1 MYNAALMKLLI
12 ILTVCIFGSLMS
24 LIAAYTFS
32 KLKMVNY
39 ADYFVSFAVGSL
51 LGAAF
56 LEIIPHAYELSSDLH
71 KVSFNVLIGIFVF
84 FTLEKLLVWRHCH
97 GSHCEN
103 HSPVVSHDVKKGSI
117 LIIGDCFHNFI
128 DGILIASAFLVDI
141 NLGMITAVAIIAHEV
156 PHEISNFSILINS
169 GYSLSKALL
178 MNIITGCAMILGAIL
193 AYFVLSDLEFLIPI
207 ILAFA
212 ASSMI
217 YVAISD
223 LIPSLHKKVEIKQ
236 TFQQTFS
243 IFLGVLIIY
252 FLHSLIH

>member
-1 MYNAALMKLLI
+1 MNLLVI
-12 ILTVCIFGSLMS
+12 IAVCFFGSLLS
-24 LIAAYTFS
+24 LMLAFLFS

-39 ADYFVSFAVGSL
+39 ADYFVSFAVGTL

-56 LEIIPHAYELSSDLH
+56 LEIIPHAYELSRDLH
-71 KVSFNVLIGIFVF
+71 QISLIVLVGILVF
-84 FTLEKLLVWRHCH
+84 FILEKLLVWRHCH

-103 HSPVVSHDVKKGSI
+103 HSPVVNHDVKKGSI

-128 DGILIASAFLVDI
+128 DGILIASAFIVDI
-141 NLGMITAVAIIAHEV
+141 NLGLITALAIIVHEI
-156 PHEISNFSILINS
+156 PQEISNFSILINS
-169 GYSLSKALL
+169 GYSLSRTLL
-178 MNIITGCAMILGAIL
+178 MNVITGFAMIIGAIL
-193 AYFVLSDLEFLIPI
+193 AYFVLNDLEFLIPI

-236 TFQQTFS
+236 TVQQTFS

>member
-1 MYNAALMKLLI
+1 MNLLVI
-12 ILTVCIFGSLMS
+12 IAVCFFGSLLS
-24 LIAAYTFS
+24 LTLAYLFS

-39 ADYFVSFAVGSL
+39 ADYFVSFAVGTL

-56 LEIIPHAYELSSDLH
+56 LEIIPHAYELSRDLH
-71 KVSFNVLIGIFVF
+71 QISLIVLIGILIF
-84 FTLEKLLVWRHCH
+84 FILEKLLVWRHCH

-103 HSPVVSHDVKKGSI
+103 HSPVVNHDVKKGSI

-128 DGILIASAFLVDI
+128 DGILIASAFIVDI
-141 NLGMITAVAIIAHEV
+141 NLGLITALAIIVHEI
-156 PHEISNFSILINS
+156 PQEISNFSILINS
-169 GYSLSKALL
+169 GYSLSRTLL
-178 MNIITGCAMILGAIL
+178 MNIITGCAMIIGAIL
-193 AYFVLSDLEFLIPI
+193 AYFILNDLEFLIPI
-207 ILAFA
+207 ILSFA

>member
-1 MYNAALMKLLI
+1 MNLLI
-12 ILTVCIFGSLMS
+12 IIAVCFFGSLLS
-24 LIAAYTFS
+24 LMLAFLFS

-39 ADYFVSFAVGSL
+39 ADYFVSFAVGTL

-56 LEIIPHAYELSSDLH
+56 LEIIPHAYELSRDLH
-71 KVSFNVLIGIFVF
+71 QISLIVLVGILVF
-84 FTLEKLLVWRHCH
+84 FILEKLLVWRHCH

-103 HSPVVSHDVKKGSI
+103 HSPVANHDVKKGSI

-128 DGILIASAFLVDI
+128 DGILIASAFIVDI
-141 NLGMITAVAIIAHEV
+141 NLGLITALAIIVHEI
-156 PHEISNFSILINS
+156 PQEISNFSILINS
-169 GYSLSKALL
+169 GYSLSRTLL
-178 MNIITGCAMILGAIL
+178 MNVITGFAMIIGAIL
-193 AYFVLSDLEFLIPI
+193 AYFVLNDLEFLIPI

>member
-1 MYNAALMKLLI
+1 MNLLVI
-12 ILTVCIFGSLMS
+12 IAVCFFGSLLS
-24 LIAAYTFS
+24 LTLAYLFS

-39 ADYFVSFAVGSL
+39 ADYFVSFAVGTL

-56 LEIIPHAYELSSDLH
+56 LEIIPHAYELSKDLH
-71 KVSFNVLIGIFVF
+71 QISLIVLIGILVF
-84 FTLEKLLVWRHCH
+84 FILEKLLVWRHCH

-103 HSPVVSHDVKKGSI
+103 HSPVVNHDVKKGSI

-128 DGILIASAFLVDI
+128 DGILIASAFIVDI
-141 NLGMITAVAIIAHEV
+141 NLGLITALAIIVHEI
-156 PHEISNFSILINS
+156 PQEISNFSILINS
-169 GYSLSKALL
+169 GYSLSRTLL
-178 MNIITGCAMILGAIL
+178 MNVITGFAMIIGAIL
-193 AYFVLSDLEFLIPI
+193 AYFVLNDLEFLIPI

>member
-1 MYNAALMKLLI
+1 MNLLI
-12 ILTVCIFGSLMS
+12 IIAVCFFGSLLS
-24 LIAAYTFS
+24 LTLAFLFS

-39 ADYFVSFAVGSL
+39 ADYFVSFAVGTL

-56 LEIIPHAYELSSDLH
+56 LEIIPHAYELSRDLH
-71 KVSFNVLIGIFVF
+71 QISLIVLVGILVF
-84 FTLEKLLVWRHCH
+84 FILEKLLVWRHCH

-103 HSPVVSHDVKKGSI
+103 HSPVVNHDVKKGSI

-128 DGILIASAFLVDI
+128 DGILIASAFIVDI
-141 NLGMITAVAIIAHEV
+141 NLGLITALAIIVHEI
-156 PHEISNFSILINS
+156 PQEISNFSILVNS
-169 GYSLSKALL
+169 GYSLSRTLL
-178 MNIITGCAMILGAIL
+178 MNVITGFAMIIGAIL
-193 AYFVLSDLEFLIPI
+193 AYFVLNDLEFLIPM
-207 ILAFA
+207 ILSFA

>member
-1 MYNAALMKLLI
+1 MNLLVI
-12 ILTVCIFGSLMS
+12 IAVCFFGSLLS
-24 LIAAYTFS
+24 LMLAYLFS

-39 ADYFVSFAVGSL
+39 ADYFVSFAVGTL

-56 LEIIPHAYELSSDLH
+56 LEIIPHAYELSRDLH
-71 KVSFNVLIGIFVF
+71 QISLIVLIGILVF
-84 FTLEKLLVWRHCH
+84 FILEKLLVWRHCH

-103 HSPVVSHDVKKGSI
+103 HSPVVNHDVKKGSI

-128 DGILIASAFLVDI
+128 DGILIASAFIVDI
-141 NLGMITAVAIIAHEV
+141 NLGLITALAIIVHEI
-156 PHEISNFSILINS
+156 PQEISNFSILINS
-169 GYSLSKALL
+169 GYSLSRTLL
-178 MNIITGCAMILGAIL
+178 MNIVTGCAMILGAIL
-193 AYFVLSDLEFLIPI
+193 AYFVLNDLEFLIPM
-207 ILAFA
+207 ILSFA

>member
-1 MYNAALMKLLI
+1 
-12 ILTVCIFGSLMS
+12 
-24 LIAAYTFS
+24 
-32 KLKMVNY
+32 MVNY
-39 ADYFVSFAVGSL
+39 ADYFVSFAVGTL

-56 LEIIPHAYELSSDLH
+56 LEIIPHAYELSRDLH
-71 KVSFNVLIGIFVF
+71 KISLIVLIGILGF
-84 FTLEKLLVWRHCH
+84 FILEKLLVWRHCH

-103 HSPVVSHDVKKGSI
+103 HSPVVNHDVKKGSI

-128 DGILIASAFLVDI
+128 DGILIASAFIVDI
-141 NLGMITAVAIIAHEV
+141 NLGLITALAIIVHEI
-156 PHEISNFSILINS
+156 PQEISNFSILINS
-169 GYSLSKALL
+169 GYSLSRTLL
-178 MNIITGCAMILGAIL
+178 MNIITGFAMIIGAIL
-193 AYFVLSDLEFLIPI
+193 AYYVLNDLEFLIPI

>member
-1 MYNAALMKLLI
+1 MNLLVI
-12 ILTVCIFGSLMS
+12 IAVCFFGSLLS
-24 LIAAYTFS
+24 LTLAYLFS

-39 ADYFVSFAVGSL
+39 ADYFVSFAVGTL

-56 LEIIPHAYELSSDLH
+56 LEIIPHAYELSRDLH
-71 KVSFNVLIGIFVF
+71 QISLIVLIGILIF
-84 FTLEKLLVWRHCH
+84 FILEKLLVWRHCH

-103 HSPVVSHDVKKGSI
+103 HSPVVNHDVKKGSI

-128 DGILIASAFLVDI
+128 DGILIASAFIVDI
-141 NLGMITAVAIIAHEV
+141 NLGLITALAIIVHEI
-156 PHEISNFSILINS
+156 PQEISNFSILINS
-169 GYSLSKALL
+169 GYSLSRTLL
-178 MNIITGCAMILGAIL
+178 MNIVTGCAMILGAIL
-193 AYFVLSDLEFLIPI
+193 AYFVLNDLEFLIPI
-207 ILAFA
+207 ILSFA

-236 TFQQTFS
+236 TFQQTFY

>member
-1 MYNAALMKLLI
+1 MNLLI
-12 ILTVCIFGSLMS
+12 IIAVCFFGSLLS
-24 LIAAYTFS
+24 LILAYLFS

-39 ADYFVSFAVGSL
+39 ADYFVSFAVGTL

-56 LEIIPHAYELSSDLH
+56 LEIIPHAYELSRDLH
-71 KVSFNVLIGIFVF
+71 QISLIVLVGILVF
-84 FTLEKLLVWRHCH
+84 FILEKLLVWRHCH

-103 HSPVVSHDVKKGSI
+103 HSPVVNHDVKKGSI

-128 DGILIASAFLVDI
+128 DGILIASAFIVDI
-141 NLGMITAVAIIAHEV
+141 NLGLITALAIIVHEI
-156 PHEISNFSILINS
+156 PQEISNFSILINS
-169 GYSLSKALL
+169 GYSLSRTLL
-178 MNIITGCAMILGAIL
+178 MNVITGFAMIIGAIL
-193 AYFVLSDLEFLIPI
+193 AYFVLNDLEFLIPI

>member
-1 MYNAALMKLLI
+1 MNLLVI
-12 ILTVCIFGSLMS
+12 IAVCFFGSLLS
-24 LIAAYTFS
+24 LTLAYLFS

-39 ADYFVSFAVGSL
+39 ADYFVSFAVGTL

-56 LEIIPHAYELSSDLH
+56 LEIIPHAYELSRDLH
-71 KVSFNVLIGIFVF
+71 QISLIVLVGILVF
-84 FTLEKLLVWRHCH
+84 FILEKLLVWRHCH

-103 HSPVVSHDVKKGSI
+103 HSPVVNHDVKKGSI

-128 DGILIASAFLVDI
+128 DGILIASAFIVDI
-141 NLGMITAVAIIAHEV
+141 NLGLITALAIIVHEI
-156 PHEISNFSILINS
+156 PQEISNFSILINS
-169 GYSLSKALL
+169 GYSLSRTLL
-178 MNIITGCAMILGAIL
+178 MNVITGFAMIIGAIL
-193 AYFVLSDLEFLIPI
+193 AYFVLNDLEFLIPI

>member
-1 MYNAALMKLLI
+1 MNLLVI
-12 ILTVCIFGSLMS
+12 ITVCFFGSLLS
-24 LIAAYTFS
+24 LTLAYLFS
-32 KLKMVNY
+32 KLKMVTY
-39 ADYFVSFAVGSL
+39 ADYFVSFAVGTL

-56 LEIIPHAYELSSDLH
+56 LEIIPHAYELSRDLH
-71 KVSFNVLIGIFVF
+71 QISLIVLIGILVF
-84 FTLEKLLVWRHCH
+84 FILEKLLVWRHCH

-103 HSPVVSHDVKKGSI
+103 HSPVVNHDVKKGSI
-117 LIIGDCFHNFI
+117 LIVGDCFHNFI
-128 DGILIASAFLVDI
+128 DGILISSAFIVDI
-141 NLGMITAVAIIAHEV
+141 NLGLITALAIIVHEI
-156 PHEISNFSILINS
+156 PQEISNFSILINS
-169 GYSLSKALL
+169 GYSLSRTLL
-178 MNIITGCAMILGAIL
+178 MNIVTGCAMILGAIL
-193 AYFVLSDLEFLIPI
+193 AYFVLNDLEFLIPM

-236 TFQQTFS
+236 TLQQTFS

>member
-1 MYNAALMKLLI
+1 MNLLVI
-12 ILTVCIFGSLMS
+12 IAVCFFGSLLS
-24 LIAAYTFS
+24 LTLAYLFS

-39 ADYFVSFAVGSL
+39 ADYFVSFAVGTL

-56 LEIIPHAYELSSDLH
+56 LEIIPHAYELSRDLH
-71 KVSFNVLIGIFVF
+71 QISLIVLIGILVF
-84 FTLEKLLVWRHCH
+84 FILEKLLVWRHCH

-103 HSPVVSHDVKKGSI
+103 HSPVVNHDVKKGSI

-128 DGILIASAFLVDI
+128 DGILIASAFIVDI
-141 NLGMITAVAIIAHEV
+141 NLGLITALAIIVHEI
-156 PHEISNFSILINS
+156 PQEISNFSILINS
-169 GYSLSKALL
+169 GYSLSRTLL
-178 MNIITGCAMILGAIL
+178 MNIVTGCAMILGAIL
-193 AYFVLSDLEFLIPI
+193 AYFVLNDLEFLIPI

>member
-1 MYNAALMKLLI
+1 MNLLI
-12 ILTVCIFGSLMS
+12 IIAVCFFGSLLS
-24 LIAAYTFS
+24 LMLAYLFS

-39 ADYFVSFAVGSL
+39 ADYFVSFAVGTL

-56 LEIIPHAYELSSDLH
+56 LEIIPHAYELSRDLH
-71 KVSFNVLIGIFVF
+71 QISLIVLVGILVF
-84 FTLEKLLVWRHCH
+84 FILEKLLVWRHCH

-103 HSPVVSHDVKKGSI
+103 HSPVVNHDIKKGSI

-128 DGILIASAFLVDI
+128 DGILIASAFIVDI
-141 NLGMITAVAIIAHEV
+141 NLGLITALAIIVHEI
-156 PHEISNFSILINS
+156 PQEISNFSILINS
-169 GYSLSKALL
+169 GYSLSRTLM
-178 MNIITGCAMILGAIL
+178 MNIITGCAMIVGAIL
-193 AYFVLSDLEFLIPI
+193 AYFVLNDLEFLIPI

-223 LIPSLHKKVEIKQ
+223 LIPSLHKKVEIRQ

>member
-1 MYNAALMKLLI
+1 MNLLI
-12 ILTVCIFGSLMS
+12 IIAVCFFGSLLS
-24 LIAAYTFS
+24 LMLAYLFS

-39 ADYFVSFAVGSL
+39 ADYFVSFAVGTL

-56 LEIIPHAYELSSDLH
+56 LEIIPHAYELSRDLH
-71 KVSFNVLIGIFVF
+71 QISLIVLIGILVF
-84 FTLEKLLVWRHCH
+84 FILEKLLVWRHCH

-103 HSPVVSHDVKKGSI
+103 HSPVVNHDVKKGSI

-128 DGILIASAFLVDI
+128 DGILIASAFLVDT
-141 NLGMITAVAIIAHEV
+141 NLGLITALAIIVHEI
-156 PHEISNFSILINS
+156 PQEISNFSILINS
-169 GYSLSKALL
+169 GYSLSRTLL
-178 MNIITGCAMILGAIL
+178 MNIITGCAMIIGAIL

-207 ILAFA
+207 ILSFA

>member
-1 MYNAALMKLLI
+1 MNLLI
-12 ILTVCIFGSLMS
+12 IIAVCFFGSLLS
-24 LIAAYTFS
+24 LMLAYLFS

-39 ADYFVSFAVGSL
+39 ADYFVSFAVGTL

-56 LEIIPHAYELSSDLH
+56 LEIIPHAYELSRDLH
-71 KVSFNVLIGIFVF
+71 QISLIVLIGILVF
-84 FTLEKLLVWRHCH
+84 FILEKLLVWRHCH

-103 HSPVVSHDVKKGSI
+103 HSPVVNHDVKKGSI

-128 DGILIASAFLVDI
+128 DGILIASAFIVDI
-141 NLGMITAVAIIAHEV
+141 NLGLITALAIIVHEI
-156 PHEISNFSILINS
+156 PQEISNFSILINS
-169 GYSLSKALL
+169 GYSLSRTLL
-178 MNIITGCAMILGAIL
+178 MNVVTGCAMILGAIL
-193 AYFVLSDLEFLIPI
+193 AYFVLNDLEFLIPI
-207 ILAFA
+207 ILSFA

-243 IFLGVLIIY
+243 IFFGVLIIY

>member
-1 MYNAALMKLLI
+1 MNLLI
-12 ILTVCIFGSLMS
+12 IIAVCFFGSLLS
-24 LIAAYTFS
+24 LTLAFLFS

-39 ADYFVSFAVGSL
+39 ADYFVSFAVGTL

-56 LEIIPHAYELSSDLH
+56 LEIIPHAYELSRDLH
-71 KVSFNVLIGIFVF
+71 QISLIVLVGILIF
-84 FTLEKLLVWRHCH
+84 FILEKLLVWRHCH

-103 HSPVVSHDVKKGSI
+103 HSPVVNHDVKKGSI

-128 DGILIASAFLVDI
+128 DGILIASAFIVDI
-141 NLGMITAVAIIAHEV
+141 NLGLITALAIIVHEI
-156 PHEISNFSILINS
+156 PQEISNFSILINS
-169 GYSLSKALL
+169 GYSLSRTLL
-178 MNIITGCAMILGAIL
+178 MNVITGFAMIIGAIL
-193 AYFVLSDLEFLIPI
+193 AYFVLNDLKFLIPI

>member
-1 MYNAALMKLLI
+1 MNLLI
-12 ILTVCIFGSLMS
+12 IIAVCFFGSLLS
-24 LIAAYTFS
+24 LTLAFLFS

-39 ADYFVSFAVGSL
+39 ADYFVSFAVGTL

-56 LEIIPHAYELSSDLH
+56 LEIIPHAYELSRDLH
-71 KVSFNVLIGIFVF
+71 QISLIVLVGILIF
-84 FTLEKLLVWRHCH
+84 FILEKLLVWRHCH

-103 HSPVVSHDVKKGSI
+103 HSPVVNHDVKKGSI

-128 DGILIASAFLVDI
+128 DGILIASAFIVDI
-141 NLGMITAVAIIAHEV
+141 NLGLITALAIIVHEI
-156 PHEISNFSILINS
+156 PQEISNFSILINS
-169 GYSLSKALL
+169 GYSLSRTLL
-178 MNIITGCAMILGAIL
+178 MNVITGFAMIIGAIL
-193 AYFVLSDLEFLIPI
+193 AYSVLNDLEFLIPI

>member
-1 MYNAALMKLLI
+1 MNLLI
-12 ILTVCIFGSLMS
+12 IIAVCFFGSLLS
-24 LIAAYTFS
+24 LTLAFLFS

-39 ADYFVSFAVGSL
+39 ADYFVSFAVGTL

-56 LEIIPHAYELSSDLH
+56 LEIIPHAYELSRDLH
-71 KVSFNVLIGIFVF
+71 QISLIVLVGILVF
-84 FTLEKLLVWRHCH
+84 FILEKLLVWRHCH

-103 HSPVVSHDVKKGSI
+103 HSPVVNHDVKKGSI

-128 DGILIASAFLVDI
+128 DGILIASAFIVDI
-141 NLGMITAVAIIAHEV
+141 NLGLITALAIIVHEI
-156 PHEISNFSILINS
+156 PQEISNFSILINS
-169 GYSLSKALL
+169 GYSLSRTLL
-178 MNIITGCAMILGAIL
+178 MNVITGFSMIIGAIL
-193 AYFVLSDLEFLIPI
+193 AYFVLNDLEFLIPI

>member
-1 MYNAALMKLLI
+1 MSLLI
-12 ILTVCIFGSLMS
+12 IIAVCFFGSLLS
-24 LIAAYTFS
+24 LMLAYLFS

-39 ADYFVSFAVGSL
+39 ADYFVSFAVGTL

-56 LEIIPHAYELSSDLH
+56 LEIIPHAYELSKDLH
-71 KVSFNVLIGIFVF
+71 ETSLIVLIGILVF
-84 FTLEKLLVWRHCH
+84 FILEKLLVWRHCH

-103 HSPVVSHDVKKGSI
+103 HSPVVNHDVKKGSI

-128 DGILIASAFLVDI
+128 DGILIASAFIVDI
-141 NLGMITAVAIIAHEV
+141 NLGLITALAIIVHEI
-156 PHEISNFSILINS
+156 PQEISNFSILINS
-169 GYSLSKALL
+169 GYSLSRTLL
-178 MNIITGCAMILGAIL
+178 MNIITGCAMIIGAIL

-207 ILAFA
+207 ILSFA

>member
-1 MYNAALMKLLI
+1 MNLLI
-12 ILTVCIFGSLMS
+12 IIAVCFFGSLLS
-24 LIAAYTFS
+24 LMLAFLFS

-39 ADYFVSFAVGSL
+39 ADYFVSFAVGTL

-56 LEIIPHAYELSSDLH
+56 LEIIPHAYELSRDLH
-71 KVSFNVLIGIFVF
+71 QISLIVLVGILIF
-84 FTLEKLLVWRHCH
+84 FILEKLLVWRHCH

-103 HSPVVSHDVKKGSI
+103 HSPVVNHDVKKGSI

-128 DGILIASAFLVDI
+128 DGILIASAFIVDI
-141 NLGMITAVAIIAHEV
+141 NLGLITALAIIVHEI
-156 PHEISNFSILINS
+156 PQEISNFSILINS
-169 GYSLSKALL
+169 GYSLSRTLL
-178 MNIITGCAMILGAIL
+178 MNVITGFAMIIGAIL
-193 AYFVLSDLEFLIPI
+193 AYSVLNDLEFLIPI

>member
-1 MYNAALMKLLI
+1 MNLLI
-12 ILTVCIFGSLMS
+12 IIAVCFFGSFLSLM
-24 LIAAYTFS
+24 LAYLFS

-39 ADYFVSFAVGSL
+39 ADYFVSFAVGTL

-56 LEIIPHAYELSSDLH
+56 LEIIPHAYELSRDLH
-71 KVSFNVLIGIFVF
+71 QISLIVLIGILVF
-84 FTLEKLLVWRHCH
+84 FILAKLLVWRHCH

-103 HSPVVSHDVKKGSI
+103 HSPVVNHDVKKGSI

-128 DGILIASAFLVDI
+128 DGILIASAFIVDI
-141 NLGMITAVAIIAHEV
+141 NLGLITALAIIVHEI
-156 PHEISNFSILINS
+156 PQEISNFSILINS
-169 GYSLSKALL
+169 GYSLSRTLL
-178 MNIITGCAMILGAIL
+178 MNIITGCAMIIGAIL
-193 AYFVLSDLEFLIPI
+193 AYFVLNDLEFLIPI
-207 ILAFA
+207 ILSFA

>member
-1 MYNAALMKLLI
+1 MNLLI
-12 ILTVCIFGSLMS
+12 IIAVCFFGSLLS
-24 LIAAYTFS
+24 LMLAYLFS

-39 ADYFVSFAVGSL
+39 ADYFVSFAVGTL

-56 LEIIPHAYELSSDLH
+56 LEIIPHAYELSRDLH
-71 KVSFNVLIGIFVF
+71 QISLIVLMGILVF
-84 FTLEKLLVWRHCH
+84 FILEKLLVWRHCH

-103 HSPVVSHDVKKGSI
+103 HSPVVNHDVKKGSI

-128 DGILIASAFLVDI
+128 DGILIASAFIVDI
-141 NLGMITAVAIIAHEV
+141 NLGLITALAIIVHEI
-156 PHEISNFSILINS
+156 PQEISNFSILINS
-169 GYSLSKALL
+169 GYSLSRTLL
-178 MNIITGCAMILGAIL
+178 MNVITGFAMIIGAIL
-193 AYFVLSDLEFLIPI
+193 AYFVLNDLEFLIPI

>member
-1 MYNAALMKLLI
+1 MNLLI
-12 ILTVCIFGSLMS
+12 IIAVCFFGSLLS
-24 LIAAYTFS
+24 LMLAYLFS

-39 ADYFVSFAVGSL
+39 ADYFVSFAVGTL

-56 LEIIPHAYELSSDLH
+56 LEIIPHAYELSRDLH
-71 KVSFNVLIGIFVF
+71 QISLIVLIGILVF
-84 FTLEKLLVWRHCH
+84 FILEKLLVWRHCH

-103 HSPVVSHDVKKGSI
+103 HSPVVNHDVKKGSI

-128 DGILIASAFLVDI
+128 DGILIASAFLVDT
-141 NLGMITAVAIIAHEV
+141 NLGLITALAIIVHEI
-156 PHEISNFSILINS
+156 PQEISNFSILINS
-169 GYSLSKALL
+169 GYSLSRTLL
-178 MNIITGCAMILGAIL
+178 MNIITGCAMIIGAIL
-193 AYFVLSDLEFLIPI
+193 AYFVLSGLEFLIPI
-207 ILAFA
+207 ILSFA

>member
-1 MYNAALMKLLI
+1 MNLLI
-12 ILTVCIFGSLMS
+12 IIAVCFFGSLLS
-24 LIAAYTFS
+24 LMLAYLFS

-39 ADYFVSFAVGSL
+39 ADYFVSFAVGTL

-56 LEIIPHAYELSSDLH
+56 LEIIPHAYELSRDLH
-71 KVSFNVLIGIFVF
+71 QISLIVLIGILVF
-84 FTLEKLLVWRHCH
+84 FILEKLLVWRHCH

-103 HSPVVSHDVKKGSI
+103 HSPVVNHDVKKGSI

-128 DGILIASAFLVDI
+128 DGILIASAFIVDI
-141 NLGMITAVAIIAHEV
+141 NLGLITALAIIVHEI
-156 PHEISNFSILINS
+156 PQEISNFSILINS
-169 GYSLSKALL
+169 GYSLSRTLL
-178 MNIITGCAMILGAIL
+178 MNIVTGCAMILGAIL
-193 AYFVLSDLEFLIPI
+193 AYFVLNDLEFLIPM
-207 ILAFA
+207 ILSFA

>member
-1 MYNAALMKLLI
+1 MNLLVI
-12 ILTVCIFGSLMS
+12 IAVCFFGSLLS
-24 LIAAYTFS
+24 LTLAYLFS

-39 ADYFVSFAVGSL
+39 ADYFVSFAVGTL

-56 LEIIPHAYELSSDLH
+56 LEIIPHAYELSRDLH
-71 KVSFNVLIGIFVF
+71 QISLIVLIGILIF
-84 FTLEKLLVWRHCH
+84 FILEKLLVWRHCH

-103 HSPVVSHDVKKGSI
+103 HSPVVNHDVKKGSI

-128 DGILIASAFLVDI
+128 DGILIASAFIVDI
-141 NLGMITAVAIIAHEV
+141 NLGLITALAIIVHEI
-156 PHEISNFSILINS
+156 PQEISNFSILINS
-169 GYSLSKALL
+169 GYSLSRTLL
-178 MNIITGCAMILGAIL
+178 MNIVTGCAMILGAIL
-193 AYFVLSDLEFLIPI
+193 AYFILNDLELLIPI
-207 ILAFA
+207 ILSFA

>member
-1 MYNAALMKLLI
+1 MNLSI
-12 ILTVCIFGSLMS
+12 IIAVCFFGSLLS
-24 LIAAYTFS
+24 LTLAFLFS

-39 ADYFVSFAVGSL
+39 ADYFVSFAVGTL

-56 LEIIPHAYELSSDLH
+56 LEIIPHAYELSKDLH
-71 KVSFNVLIGIFVF
+71 QISLIVLIGILVF
-84 FTLEKLLVWRHCH
+84 FILEKLLVWRHCH

-103 HSPVVSHDVKKGSI
+103 HSPVVNHDVKKGSI

-128 DGILIASAFLVDI
+128 DGILIASAFIVDI
-141 NLGMITAVAIIAHEV
+141 NLGLITALAIIVHEI
-156 PHEISNFSILINS
+156 PQEISNFSILINS
-169 GYSLSKALL
+169 GYSLSRTLL

-193 AYFVLSDLEFLIPI
+193 AYFVLNDLEFLIPM
-207 ILAFA
+207 ILSFA

-243 IFLGVLIIY
+243 IFFGVLIIY

>member
-1 MYNAALMKLLI
+1 MNLLI
-12 ILTVCIFGSLMS
+12 IIAVCFFGSLLS
-24 LIAAYTFS
+24 LTLAFLFS

-39 ADYFVSFAVGSL
+39 ADYFVSFAVGTL

-56 LEIIPHAYELSSDLH
+56 LEIIPHAYELSRDLH
-71 KVSFNVLIGIFVF
+71 QISLIVLVGILVF
-84 FTLEKLLVWRHCH
+84 FILEKLLVWRHCH

-103 HSPVVSHDVKKGSI
+103 HSPVVNHDVKKGSI

-128 DGILIASAFLVDI
+128 DGILIASAFIVDI
-141 NLGMITAVAIIAHEV
+141 NLGLITALAIIVHEI
-156 PHEISNFSILINS
+156 PQEISNFSILINS
-169 GYSLSKALL
+169 GYSLSRTLL
-178 MNIITGCAMILGAIL
+178 MNVITGFAMIIGAIL
-193 AYFVLSDLEFLIPI
+193 AYSVLNDLEFLIPI

-243 IFLGVLIIY
+243 ILLGVLIIY

>member
-1 MYNAALMKLLI
+1 LS
-12 ILTVCIFGSLMS
+12 LTLAFL
-24 LIAAYTFS
+24 FS

-39 ADYFVSFAVGSL
+39 ADYFVSFAVGTL

-56 LEIIPHAYELSSDLH
+56 LEIIPHAYELSRDLH
-71 KVSFNVLIGIFVF
+71 QISLIVLVGILVF
-84 FTLEKLLVWRHCH
+84 FILEKLLVWRHCH

-103 HSPVVSHDVKKGSI
+103 HSPVVNHDVKKGSI

-128 DGILIASAFLVDI
+128 DGILISSAFIVDI
-141 NLGMITAVAIIAHEV
+141 NLGLITALAIIVHEI
-156 PHEISNFSILINS
+156 PQEISNFSILINS
-169 GYSLSKALL
+169 GYSLSRTLL
-178 MNIITGCAMILGAIL
+178 MNVITGFAMIIGAIL
-193 AYFVLSDLEFLIPI
+193 AYSVLNDLEFLIPI

-243 IFLGVLIIY
+243 ILLGVLIIY

>member
-1 MYNAALMKLLI
+1 MNLLI
-12 ILTVCIFGSLMS
+12 IIAVCFFGSLLS
-24 LIAAYTFS
+24 LTLAVLFS

-39 ADYFVSFAVGSL
+39 ADYFVSFAVGTL

-56 LEIIPHAYELSSDLH
+56 LEIIPHAYELSRDLH
-71 KVSFNVLIGIFVF
+71 QISLIVLVGILIF
-84 FTLEKLLVWRHCH
+84 FILEKLLVWRHCH

-103 HSPVVSHDVKKGSI
+103 HSPVVNHDVKKGSI

-128 DGILIASAFLVDI
+128 DGILIASAFIVDI
-141 NLGMITAVAIIAHEV
+141 NLGLITALAIIVHEI
-156 PHEISNFSILINS
+156 PQEISNFSILINS
-169 GYSLSKALL
+169 GYSLSRTLL
-178 MNIITGCAMILGAIL
+178 MNVITGCAMIVGAIL
-193 AYFVLSDLEFLIPI
+193 AYFVLNDLEFLIPI

>member
-1 MYNAALMKLLI
+1 MNLLI
-12 ILTVCIFGSLMS
+12 IIAVCFFGSLLS
-24 LIAAYTFS
+24 LMLAILFS

-39 ADYFVSFAVGSL
+39 ADYFVSFAVGTL

-56 LEIIPHAYELSSDLH
+56 LEIIPHAYELSRDLH
-71 KVSFNVLIGIFVF
+71 QISFIVLIGILVF
-84 FTLEKLLVWRHCH
+84 FILEKLLVWRHCH

-103 HSPVVSHDVKKGSI
+103 HSPVVNHDVKKGSI

-128 DGILIASAFLVDI
+128 DGILIASAFIVDI
-141 NLGMITAVAIIAHEV
+141 NLGLITALAIIVHEI
-156 PHEISNFSILINS
+156 PQEISNFSILINS
-169 GYSLSKALL
+169 GYSLSRTLL
-178 MNIITGCAMILGAIL
+178 MNVITGFAMIIGAIL
-193 AYFVLSDLEFLIPI
+193 AYFVLNDLEFLIPI

>member
-1 MYNAALMKLLI
+1 MNLLI
-12 ILTVCIFGSLMS
+12 IIAVCFFGSLLS
-24 LIAAYTFS
+24 LTLAFLFS

-39 ADYFVSFAVGSL
+39 ADYFVSFAVGTL

-56 LEIIPHAYELSSDLH
+56 LEIIPHAYELSRDLH
-71 KVSFNVLIGIFVF
+71 QISLIVLVGILIF
-84 FTLEKLLVWRHCH
+84 FILEKLLVWRHCH

-103 HSPVVSHDVKKGSI
+103 HSPVVNHDVKKGSI

-128 DGILIASAFLVDI
+128 DGILIASAFIVDI
-141 NLGMITAVAIIAHEV
+141 NLGLITALAIIVHEI
-156 PHEISNFSILINS
+156 PQEISNFSILINS
-169 GYSLSKALL
+169 GYSLSRTLL
-178 MNIITGCAMILGAIL
+178 MNIITGCAMIIGAIL
-193 AYFVLSDLEFLIPI
+193 AYFVLNDLEFLIPI
-207 ILAFA
+207 ILSFA

>member
-1 MYNAALMKLLI
+1 MNLLI
-12 ILTVCIFGSLMS
+12 IIAVCFFGSLLS
-24 LIAAYTFS
+24 LTIAFLFS

-39 ADYFVSFAVGSL
+39 ADYFVSFAVGTL

-56 LEIIPHAYELSSDLH
+56 LEIIPHAYELSRDLH
-71 KVSFNVLIGIFVF
+71 QISLIVLVGILVF
-84 FTLEKLLVWRHCH
+84 FILEKLLVWRHCH

-103 HSPVVSHDVKKGSI
+103 HSPVVNHDVKKGSI

-128 DGILIASAFLVDI
+128 DGILIASAFIVDI
-141 NLGMITAVAIIAHEV
+141 NLGLITALAIIVHEI
-156 PHEISNFSILINS
+156 PQEISNFSILINS
-169 GYSLSKALL
+169 GYSLSRTLL
-178 MNIITGCAMILGAIL
+178 MNVITGFAMIIGAIL
-193 AYFVLSDLEFLIPI
+193 AYFVLNGLEFLIPM
-207 ILAFA
+207 ILSFA